1 MNRIQFK
8 LVLVQPFAGRVR
20 KNTGKKKYLVN
31 LLRYIF
37 YLIIVFGC

>member
-20 KNTGKKKYLVN
+20 KNTGKKK
-31 LLRYIF
+31 
-37 YLIIVFGC
+37 VFSKFT